1 MSNTEITYRP
11 KYKVPKQELN
21 FEEMLSRLT
30 NRVDQLERVIKTD
43 PVMDK
48 PLTEVFPKDTHMRK
62 KEVVEAVKKLGIPIS
77 SQVLDKEIDSGK
89 LTGVQFGKSVF
100 YREKDIKKW
109 LENKENKN
117 K

>member
-11 KYKVPKQELN
+11 KYKTPNRELN
-21 FEEMLSRLT
+21 FEEMLSHLT

-48 PLTEVFPKDTHMRK
+48 PYGIDRDNLLSLKEIRRRTGFSYQVLK
-62 KEVVEAVKKLGIPIS
+62 KEINNDRLKGVVFGDRMYFKES
-77 SQVLDKEIDSGK
+77 NFHEWLDN
-89 LTGVQFGKSVF
+89 
-100 YREKDIKKW
+100 R
-109 LENKENKN
+109 ENKN